1 MPIET
6 MNPLELAHE
15 RKRRTDVLRTN
26 RFHAVV
32 LYYGTPGERDE
43 MHCHDQDQTFYAIDG
58 ECTLHFPDGGQ
69 AVLKPGMLAT
79 ITGGSFYQLENSGD
93 GPMVM
98 LLNRSGARAK
108 KIDYET
114 RKEVVEHRKTVPTSA
129 QTLAKEEAHG

>member
-6 MNPLELAHE
+6 LNPLELAHE
-15 RKRRTDVLRTN
+15 RKTRTNVLKTN

-98 LLNRSGARAK
+98 LLNRSGSSAK

-114 RKEVVEHRKTVPTSA
+114 RKVIVEHRKTVPTSTK
-129 QTLAKEEAHG
+129 TLLMEEAHG

>member
-6 MNPLELAHE
+6 LDALKLAHE
-15 RKRRTDVLRTN
+15 RKRRTNVLKTD

-32 LYYGTPGERDE
+32 LYYGTAGERDE
-43 MHCHDQDQTFYAIDG
+43 MHCHDQDQTFYTIEG
-58 ECTLHFPDGGQ
+58 QCTLHFPDGGQ
-69 AVLKPGMLAT
+69 AVMGPGMLAT

-114 RKEVVEHRKTVPTSA
+114 RKEIVEHRRTVPTDA
-129 QTLAKEEAHG
+129 

>member
-6 MNPLELAHE
+6 LDALKLARE
-15 RKRRTDVLRTN
+15 RKRRTNVLKTD

-43 MHCHDQDQTFYAIDG
+43 MHCHDQDQTFYAIEG
-58 ECTLHFPDGGQ
+58 QCTLHFPDGGE
-69 AVLKPGMLAT
+69 AVLTPGMLAT

-98 LLNRSGARAK
+98 LLNRSGASAK

-114 RKEVVEHRKTVPTSA
+114 RKVVSEHRRTVPTDA
-129 QTLAKEEAHG
+129 